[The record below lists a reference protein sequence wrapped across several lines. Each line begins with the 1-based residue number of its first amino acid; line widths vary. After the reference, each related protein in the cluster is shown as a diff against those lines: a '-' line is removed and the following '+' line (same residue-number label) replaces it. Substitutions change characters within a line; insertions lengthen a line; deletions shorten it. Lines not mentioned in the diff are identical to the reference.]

1 MRLRSG
7 IARIETRT
15 CVGVVQFRLPGFAT
29 YHRPV
34 AKIVII
40 GAAETSRLG
49 IIDDVSPVQL
59 HAEAVRNA
67 INDAGIGRDDI
78 DGVACVGEGPAG
90 LANYLGIT
98 PTWLDGTFVG
108 GCSFLAHLHH
118 ASAAISAGMAK
129 VIVVSHAVS
138 RGGPPSSPG
147 FLDLANLQQQF
158 EQVYGVGP
166 PATKFPLGVLRYM
179 RDFGLTHQQLASVA
193 VAQRRWSSQ
202 VPRAMMRDLITVE
215 DVFASPMICYP
226 MHRLECCLTTNGGGA
241 IIVTSEE
248 HAASLPVRQPP
259 VYVLGGAESSESP
272 LASQMADLT
281 TSRAYRTTGRIAFE
295 QAGITVAD
303 VDHLMAYD
311 AFAHLPIYT
320 LEDLG
325 FVGRGEAGAFI
336 EDGHTSPGGSL
347 PMNTNGGGLSYTHT
361 GMYGMFLM
369 QESIRQVRGEAAAQ
383 VDDVKISVAHGVGS
397 MFTSASTIVFGSAE
411 AAEALA

>member
-1 MRLRSG
+1 MRSYHLDMRSQ
-7 IARIETRT
+7 T
-15 CVGVVQFRLPGFAT
+15 VV
-29 YHRPV
+29 
-34 AKIVII
+34 I
-40 GAAETSRLG
+40 GAAETKRLG
-49 IIDDVSPVQL
+49 VITDVSPVQL

-67 INDAGIGRDDI
+67 IADAGITRDDI

-108 GCSFLAHLHH
+108 GCSFLVHLHH
-118 ASAAISAGMAK
+118 ASAAIAAGMAK
-129 VIVVSHAVS
+129 VIVISHAVS
-138 RGGPPSSPG
+138 RGGSASSPG
-147 FLDLANLQQQF
+147 ALDLANLQQQF

-179 RDFGLTHQQLASVA
+179 KTYGLTHEQLASVA

-202 VPRAMMRDLITVE
+202 VPRAMMRDLITVD
-215 DVFASPMICYP
+215 DVLASPLICYP
-226 MHRLECCLTTNGGGA
+226 MHRLECCLATNGGGA
-241 IIVTSEE
+241 LIVTSAE
-248 HAASLPVRQPP
+248 HARTLPLRKALVH
-259 VYVLGGAESSESP
+259 VLGGAESSESP

-281 TSRAYRTTGRIAFE
+281 SARAYRTTGRLAFE
-295 QAGITVAD
+295 QAGITHSD

-325 FVGRGEAGAFI
+325 FVGRGDAGAFI
-336 EDGHTSPGGSL
+336 EEGNTSPGGSL

-361 GMYGMFLM
+361 GIYGMFLM

-383 VDDVKISVAHGVGS
+383 VPGVNISVAHGVGS
-397 MFTSASTIVFGSAE
+397 MFTSASTIVFGSE
-411 AAEALA
+411 AAASARG